1 MQLNPHP
8 IHSEK
13 QYWEMVGLADILSEA
28 IGSSEKHPL
37 LDLFELTSD
46 YIRAYDLDHLET
58 PDANP
63 Q

>member
-1 MQLNPHP
+1 
-8 IHSEK
+8 
-13 QYWEMVGLADILSEA
+13 MVRLADILSEA

-46 YIRAYDLDHLET
+46 CIRAYDLDHLKT
-58 PDANP
+58 PDGNP

>member
-1 MQLNPHP
+1 
-8 IHSEK
+8 
-13 QYWEMVGLADILSEA
+13 MVRLADMLSEA

-46 YIRAYDLDHLET
+46 YIRAYDLAHPET
-58 PDANP
+58 PDADP

>member
-1 MQLNPHP
+1 
-8 IHSEK
+8 
-13 QYWEMVGLADILSEA
+13 MVGLADILSEA

>member
-13 QYWEMVGLADILSEA
+13 QYWEMVRLADILSEA

-46 YIRAYDLDHLET
+46 CIRAYDLDHLKT
-58 PDANP
+58 PDGNP